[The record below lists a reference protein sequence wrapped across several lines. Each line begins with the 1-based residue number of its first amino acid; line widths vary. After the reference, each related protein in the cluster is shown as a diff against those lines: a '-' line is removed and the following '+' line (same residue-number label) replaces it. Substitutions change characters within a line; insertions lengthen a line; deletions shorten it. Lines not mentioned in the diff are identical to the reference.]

1 MDRTSQKGF
10 TLIEMIIVIVIIGI
24 IGSMAA
30 TMLFQGAKIFVGE
43 TDRQGFVSES
53 RSAFWR
59 IMRGAQGQSS
69 PSDFALSDQNSLYIR
84 NSNNEQKDF
93 QTGSSGSSG
102 YLNLRLGSG
111 GYNPLSNAI
120 DYSNSPGFKFY
131 DDDLNEISPSQGG
144 LSLDQAKNVKLSK
157 LDLTF
162 AKDED
167 RLSLSTFVYPHNFRF
182 GKKMSYHD

>member
-10 TLIEMIIVIVIIGI
+10 TLIEMIIVVVIIGI

-30 TMLFQGAKIFVGE
+30 TMLFQGAKTFVGE

-69 PSDFALSDQNSLYIR
+69 PSDFVLSDQNSLYIR

-93 QTGSSGSSG
+93 QTGSSG

-111 GYNPLSNAI
+111 GYNLLSDAI

-131 DDDLNEISPSQGG
+131 DDEFNEISPSQGG
-144 LSLDQAKNVKLSK
+144 LSFDQAKSVKLSK

-162 AKDED
+162 AKNED
-167 RLSLSTFVYPHNFRF
+167 RLSLRTFVYPHNFRF

>member
-1 MDRTSQKGF
+1 MDRTYQKGF
-10 TLIEMIIVIVIIGI
+10 TLIEMIIVVVIIGI

-30 TMLFQGAKIFVGE
+30 TMLFQGAKTFVGE

-69 PSDFALSDQNSLYIR
+69 PSDFVLSDQNSLYIK

-93 QTGSSGSSG
+93 QTGSSG

-111 GYNPLSNAI
+111 GYNLLSDAI

-131 DDDLNEISPSQGG
+131 DDDFNEISPSQGG
-144 LSLDQAKNVKLSK
+144 LSFDQAKNVKLSK

-162 AKDED
+162 AKNED

>member
-30 TMLFQGAKIFVGE
+30 TMLFQGAKTFVGE

-69 PSDFALSDQNSLYIR
+69 PSDFVLSDQNSLYIR

-93 QTGSSGSSG
+93 QTGSSG

-111 GYNPLSNAI
+111 GYNPLSNAL
-120 DYSNSPGFKFY
+120 DYSNSKTEHT
-131 DDDLNEISPSQGG
+131 D
-144 LSLDQAKNVKLSK
+144 
-157 LDLTF
+157 
-162 AKDED
+162 
-167 RLSLSTFVYPHNFRF
+167 
-182 GKKMSYHD
+182 